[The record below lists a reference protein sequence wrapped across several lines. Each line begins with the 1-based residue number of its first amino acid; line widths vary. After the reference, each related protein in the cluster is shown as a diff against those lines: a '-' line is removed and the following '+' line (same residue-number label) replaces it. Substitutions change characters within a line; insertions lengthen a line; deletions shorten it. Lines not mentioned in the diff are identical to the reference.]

1 MQRRSSVQ
9 LSNSSSTI
17 KSPVTQIKKK
27 TFIHQNSLFDFE
39 TLKSNPMRGF
49 FTCFWV
55 GMCIVFLLTLL
66 NNYKP
71 HGYFLGL
78 KLAGVFTK
86 DIISLIKHDLIMI
99 SSTFI
104 VVPFQ
109 QILSFSILSP
119 SAGTAIQVIKLRSSI
134 ASMANVLVLLLDI
147 LGVPKWLALDSDRIV
162 CLTLHFVADEA
173 ALFLLF

>member
-1 MQRRSSVQ
+1 V
-9 LSNSSSTI
+9 
-17 KSPVTQIKKK
+17 KQIKKK
-27 TFIHQNSLFDFE
+27 TFIHQTSLFDFE
-39 TLKSNPMRGF
+39 TLKTNPMRGF

-66 NNYKP
+66 NNYKQ

-78 KLAGVFTK
+78 KLAGVFSK
-86 DIISLIKHDLIMI
+86 DIISLIKHDCIMI

-109 QILSFSILSP
+109 WILSFGILSP
-119 SAGTAIQVIKLRSSI
+119 SAGTAIQVIKLCSSI

-147 LGVPKWLALDSDRIV
+147 VGVPKRLAMGSDRIF
-162 CLTLHFVADEA
+162 CLTLHFVVDEA
-173 ALFLLF
+173 ALFLLI